1 MVLLPIRDMALRF
14 ADIAADGTEP
24 EERKRRW
31 QDRAGSRLQSMKASS
46 VLKKRIGRMS
56 LLTFVDLENNKSYD
70 VKHSI

>member
-31 QDRAGSRLQSMKASS
+31 QVTEYEGIFGIEKA
-46 VLKKRIGRMS
+46 
-56 LLTFVDLENNKSYD
+56 DWENDPIDFLMIWNIIN
-70 VKHSI
+70 HMM